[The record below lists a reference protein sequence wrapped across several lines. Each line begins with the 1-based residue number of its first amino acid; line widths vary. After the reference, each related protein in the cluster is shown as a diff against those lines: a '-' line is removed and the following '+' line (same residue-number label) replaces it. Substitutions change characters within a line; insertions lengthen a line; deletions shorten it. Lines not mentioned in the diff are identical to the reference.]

1 VSVRL
6 RSLSAGLALL
16 AVVWL
21 AVGSREG
28 PPRLTFLAV
37 GQGDAIVWQDSGVT
51 VMVDAG
57 PRTREGFDAGERIV
71 LPKLRKMGVRR
82 LDLLLI
88 THPDLDH
95 IGGLPALA
103 KRFPDAKVGL
113 NSGFRDNPDMQAWI
127 RSAKLKEGQLLW
139 IEGRSR
145 FRFGEFDI
153 EVAAPP
159 IVDEESDNE
168 GSLFVRI
175 SRGKAH
181 AVLTGDASIE
191 TEMAMQKG
199 LKWTAQVLKAGHHG
213 SRTSTA
219 AAFVRAVNPDW
230 AVVSCGRSNRFDH
243 PHRSVLETLAAN
255 AVEVYRTDLQGDV
268 SFEARANGFV
278 PLLRSVAPA
287 P

>member
-6 RSLSAGLALL
+6 KPLAAGLALL

-88 THPDLDH
+88 THPDMDH

-103 KRFPDAKVGL
+103 KRYSDLKVGI

-145 FRFGEFDI
+145 FRFGQSVI

-159 IVDEESDNE
+159 VVDGESDNE

-175 SRGKAH
+175 SRGRAY
-181 AVLTGDASIE
+181 AVLTGDASME
-191 TEMAMQKG
+191 TEMAMQKD

-219 AAFVRAVNPDW
+219 AAFVRAINPDW

-243 PHRSVLETLAAN
+243 PHRSVLETLASN
-255 AVEVYRTDLQGDV
+255 GVDVYRTDLQGDV
-268 SFEARANGFV
+268 SFEVRANGFV